1 MNFIANEYGAKSFP
15 KSKQL
20 IVYRERIFRIAGLA
34 YPLVEFFI
42 ATFDRNNSTPY
53 SEFSTST
60 SKSKSRMHA
69 EHTDVLAH
77 NLGQVRSSATWRVTA
92 SLRALSQLIIR
103 TY

>member
-15 KSKQL
+15 GSKKL
-20 IVYRERIFRIAGLA
+20 IVYREIIFRIAGRA

-42 ATFDRNNSTPY
+42 GTFDRNNSTPY
-53 SEFSTST
+53 SEFSTPT
-60 SKSKSRMHA
+60 SKSRMHA

-92 SLRALSQLIIR
+92 PLRALSQLIIR